1 MTSNEQRI
9 SMLIDHDDI
18 PQVSQDFMNNT
29 HSEEVT
35 LINALFEEILA
46 YENDQKDSNTVDTMY
61 QAWIEHTVEHFTT
74 EEVEMIEAQFPAFPM
89 HKQAHDDALKQ
100 MNEVFDTWKKSKEVK
115 ILKMYF
121 IEVIPQWFVAHVS
134 TMDAM
139 TANYIGGGMASAG
152 AGMSRF

>member
-1 MTSNEQRI
+1 
-9 SMLIDHDDI
+9 
-18 PQVSQDFMNNT
+18 MNNT

-35 LINALFEEILA
+35 LINALFKEILA
-46 YENDQKDSNTVDTMY
+46 YEKDKKDSNTVDTMY

-100 MNEVFDTWKKSKEVK
+100 MNEVFDTWKKSREVK